1 MELNHLRVFY
11 EVAKVGRFTEAAKR
25 LNISQSALSRSVAL
39 LEESE
44 GVQLFERS
52 KRGVS
57 LTRIGTE
64 VFLRCEELFR
74 TFHEIEGLCRGT
86 VEKCEG
92 PLRFAT
98 TDHVTNDLLVGP
110 LQSFRKQYPRVVPS
124 IFTGTPDEI
133 ADTLLASSVE
143 FGLLFSKVPIP
154 QIDYQVLRAQEP
166 MVLVCHPELW
176 KKNKSASDA
185 KTLKKVIESVGYI
198 ASIGALLQTRPT
210 RVLSELFGEMPRIAF
225 EANSQEVQKR
235 ICLKGGGVAYLSR
248 FMVAKEIETGKLHEI
263 AIEHPHVFN
272 LWLATRKGRQLSL
285 SARTFLQHLKDE
297 GIAVGFQPRL

>member
-11 EVAKVGRFTEAAKR
+11 EVAKIGRFTEAAKR

-52 KRGVS
+52 KRGVA
-57 LTRIGTE
+57 LTPIGTE

-86 VEKCEG
+86 RETCEG

-110 LQSFRKQYPRVVPS
+110 LQSFRKRYPLVIPS
-124 IFTGTPDEI
+124 LFTGTPDEI
-133 ADTLLASSVE
+133 VHALLNTECE
-143 FGLLFSKVPIP
+143 FGLLFSKVTIP
-154 QIDYQVLRAQEP
+154 QIDYQILRAAEP
-166 MVLVCHPELW
+166 MVLVCHPDVW
-176 KKNKSASDA
+176 KKNKSSSDA

-198 ASIGALLQTRPT
+198 ASIGALLQTRPS
-210 RVLSELFGEMPRIAF
+210 RVLQELFGEMPRIGF
-225 EANSQEVQKR
+225 ETNSQEVQKR
-235 ICLKGGGVAYLSR
+235 ICIKGGGVAYLSR
-248 FMVAKEIETGKLHEI
+248 FMVASEIESGKLHEI
-263 AIEHPHVFN
+263 QVDHPHVFN
-272 LWLATRKGRQLSL
+272 LWFATRKGRQLSFT
-285 SARTFLQHLKDE
+285 ARTFLQHLKDE
-297 GIAVGFQPRL
+297 GVAT